1 MDELVRDG
9 KGRDGRGQE
18 LLKASESFHIIPI
31 AKETTSQFPASISA
45 PNSCFAYNLA
55 SPKDFSC

>member
-1 MDELVRDG
+1 MRDG

-18 LLKASESFHIIPI
+18 LLKASESIHIIPI
-31 AKETTSQFPASISA
+31 AKETTSQSPASISA

-55 SPKDFSC
+55 SPKDF